1 MGQTGAVLID
11 LHCHS
16 TASDGTDTP
25 AELVRA
31 GAAAGLDVMAIT
43 DHDTTS
49 GWAEAASALGAGMTL
64 VRGAELSCAAV
75 GESGLEV
82 TVHLLAHL
90 FDPAHPELDTELT
103 RLRGERVRRLRV
115 MAERMAADGL
125 PVDVQAVLTSAGD
138 TLGRPHLGQALIA
151 AGYVKTMDEAFAG
164 VLSRRGGYYE
174 DKRDTPLLEA
184 VRLVTAAGG
193 VSTLAHCRAATRGGV
208 LAESA
213 IVELAA
219 AGLTGLEV
227 DHADH
232 TPVDRARLRVLAAE
246 LGLVPTGSSD
256 YHGTNKTLR
265 LAENTTTQESYE
277 QLVSG
282 ATGASLLHGRQGAGP
297 PGDGSPGEGPRGDG
311 PRPT

>member
-1 MGQTGAVLID
+1 MLID

-16 TASDGTDTP
+16 SASDGTDSP
-25 AELVRA
+25 GDLVRA

-49 GWAEAASALGAGMTL
+49 GWAGAAAALGGGMTL
-64 VRGAELSCAAV
+64 VRGAELSCEAV
-75 GESGLEV
+75 GETGAEV

-90 FDPAHPELDTELT
+90 FDPTHPELDAELT

-115 MAERMAADGL
+115 MAQRMADDGL
-125 PVDVQAVLTSAGD
+125 PIDVEAVLASAGD
-138 TLGRPHLGQALIA
+138 TLGRPHLGTALIE
-151 AGYVKTMDEAFAG
+151 AGYVTTMDEAFAG

-174 DKRDTPLLEA
+174 DKRDIPLLEA
-184 VRLVTAAGG
+184 VRLVGAAGG
-193 VSTLAHCRAATRGGV
+193 VATLAHCRASTRGGV

-219 AGLTGLEV
+219 AGLTGIEV
-227 DHADH
+227 DHVDH
-232 TPVDRARLRVLAAE
+232 TPEDRSRLRVLAAE

-256 YHGTNKTLR
+256 YHGANKTVR
-265 LAENTTTQESYE
+265 LAADSTGREQYE

-282 ATGASLLHGRQGAGP
+282 ATGTPLLHGPQQEV
-297 PGDGSPGEGPRGDG
+297 SPA
-311 PRPT
+311 